1 MSNEKNIPEID
12 MEPVAA
18 SDPNIGKILKQTYR
32 LVGKIGE
39 GGMGDVYKAL
49 QYPLEREVAVKLLK
63 PTDSNPEGEHYFM
76 REVQAI
82 NMLRH
87 PNIIT
92 IVDFGKEPDGT
103 LYLVMEFLPG
113 KTLKRVIRKE
123 YPMSPARICNIC
135 IQILNA
141 LEAAHKTGIVHC
153 DLKPANVML
162 EDVAG
167 QEDFVKVLDFGI
179 AKVKGPAMEAGP
191 YTQQGNI
198 VGTFDYMSPEQ
209 IMRKDLDGRSD
220 VWSMGVIIYEMITR
234 KRVFHDRDAVSIIGR
249 VMQMPIEPPAEVVGA
264 GVIPPELNAIVMKA
278 MQRNLDKR
286 FQSAAEMAQALKRL
300 LLALEAGT
308 WEAGSGVVPLHTGG
322 DDTGSHSGSLVQ
334 SGGLGKSGPGSGP
347 SLNQGGG
354 LSLLG
359 NTGMVGGR
367 TGVSSILSRS
377 GSFGGASGNTAESQR
392 LVTGLAA
399 GTSVL
404 DQTFSID
411 ALQDS
416 LMGER
421 RKVAVLAIQQ
431 RSKRRAGMDAEE
443 IARRSAQEAH
453 IIKEVVAHY
462 EGEIDSFLGGT
473 YTVLFGARKARVG
486 DNLRAVQCAHALA
499 ERFRLLEQGYEH
511 LGLGLAY
518 GEVYISSRKGGNAF
532 GETIDRAVEI
542 ARSSTEA
549 RVLVDEALVAITRQ
563 QVRYDAP
570 KNLHGEQ
577 VAEVLGVSDAAAQ
590 GGGEVV
596 DLDASNVYVPRPLYF
611 DELTRRASVIK
622 DGQGGGVAM
631 VGHAGVGKSTI
642 MARFAKDRADAGWQT
657 FLVREQD
664 MVRGQPL
671 APVRAWIR
679 LIAQTYKDP
688 AVLLR
693 KACESIGLQK
703 NVDNVVALY
712 LDTRGQAAQG
722 EMPWSDQNGFT
733 YFTAALFHRMVR
745 FAMKK
750 GAVLL
755 AVDQLDTTDM
765 VCNELISS
773 FVAQAS
779 KFPILVL
786 VNIRTEPGDLRTA
799 SAPAQL
805 EVLQVEGFTPQES
818 RQYIAQLLG
827 STPPPDAVAQLHE
840 RSGGNPLFLKEIL
853 RALVKRAGGVQA
865 LNAEGI
871 LEAGIPLNLQELLAQ
886 RVDELNDNARQLLAI
901 ASVLGE
907 SFREEFFYQ
916 ITPAHLAPQLAIKEF
931 VALGYMEAFQDS
943 QGGVFVAFNPRA
955 LRVVLYDRI
964 PKETRRQ
971 IHTTVIQ
978 FLEHAAE
985 VAAVDLLELP
995 LMLAFHYRSI
1005 ESWEGAAHYL
1015 GKAGEVLLDLY
1026 DYAGAIAQLREGISL
1041 IEARTPP
1048 AHPLKISLKIKLLT
1062 ALRESGQIEE
1072 AQQLITTIPSIEDI
1086 PAEYHAELLLE
1097 IGTCAM
1103 EGGNLDRATTAL
1115 FKVVEL
1121 ARQQGNP
1128 KQEVKALLGLAQL
1141 FEKEEQVQRA
1151 ANVLVEVSK
1160 KVEAIGELD
1169 FQDPDDRRLF
1179 WTAYNQLGTLCIR
1192 QKNIPGAQ
1200 QYLQAAL
1207 QRAQQIQDHRGLVRI
1222 MSNLGALFLSVRDAA
1237 NALDLFDRALRMA
1250 RATGDLLNQ
1259 ARILTN
1265 LGIATLEANDLE
1277 QSKAYFKEARTIAE
1291 EIGWYEGLADLSI
1304 HIKRLRKALDG
1315 V

>member
-1 MSNEKNIPEID
+1 MSNDKNIPEIAV
-12 MEPVAA
+12 EPVGPPADA
-18 SDPNIGKILKQTYR
+18 NIGKVLKQTYE
-32 LVGKIGE
+32 LVAKVGE

-49 QYPLEREVAVKLLK
+49 QHPLEREVAVKILK
-63 PTDSNPEGEHYFM
+63 PTDGNPEGEHYFM

-113 KTLKRVIRKE
+113 KTLKRAIRKE
-123 YPMSPARICNIC
+123 HPLSPHRICNIC

-141 LEAAHKTGIVHC
+141 LEAAHKAGIVHC
-153 DLKPANVML
+153 DLKPANIML

-220 VWSMGVIIYEMITR
+220 IWSMGVIMYEMLTR

-249 VMQMPIEPPAEVVGA
+249 VMQMPIESPIEVLGQ
-264 GVIPPELNAIVMKA
+264 GVIPPELNSIVMRS

-300 LLALEAGT
+300 MLSLEAGT
-308 WEAGSGVVPLHTGG
+308 WEAGSGLLPLPG
-322 DDTGSHSGSLVQ
+322 DDTGSHSGSLAQ
-334 SGGLGKSGPGSGP
+334 SGGLGKSGPKSGP
-347 SLNQGGG
+347 SLNSGGV
-354 LSLLG
+354 SLLG

-392 LVTGLAA
+392 LVTGLAS

-404 DQTFSID
+404 DQTFSMD

-443 IARRSAQEAH
+443 IARRSSQEAN
-453 IIKEVVAHY
+453 IIKEIIGHY
-462 EGEIDSFLGGT
+462 DGEVDSFLGGT
-473 YTVLFGARKARVG
+473 YTVLFGARKTRVG
-486 DNLRAVQCAHALA
+486 DNLRAVQCAWALA
-499 ERFRLLEQGYEH
+499 ERFRLLEQGYDH
-511 LGLGLAY
+511 LGIGLAY
-518 GEVYISSRKGGNAF
+518 GEIYIASRKGGNAF

-549 RVLVDEALVAITRQ
+549 RVMADEGLMALTRQ
-563 QVRYDAP
+563 QVQYDAAR
-570 KNLHGEQ
+570 NVGGEQ
-577 VAEVLGVSDAAAQ
+577 VCEVLGVSDDAQ
-590 GGGEVV
+590 ASDGPGP
-596 DLDASNVYVPRPLYF
+596 DLDAAGVYIPRPMYF
-611 DELTRRASVIK
+611 DELTRRASTIK
-622 DGQGGGVAM
+622 DNQGGGIAL
-631 VGHAGVGKSTI
+631 VGPAGVGKSVL
-642 MARFAKDRADAGWQT
+642 MERFVKDRQDAGWQT

-664 MVRGQPL
+664 MVRGQQL

-703 NVDNVVALY
+703 NIENVVALY

-750 GAVLL
+750 GSVLL
-755 AVDQLDTTDM
+755 AADLLDTKDM
-765 VCNELISS
+765 VCNELLSS
-773 FVAQAS
+773 FISQAN
-779 KFPILVL
+779 KFPILVM
-786 VNIRTEPGDLRTA
+786 VNVRTEPGDLRHTLL
-799 SAPAQL
+799 P
-805 EVLQVEGFTPQES
+805 EHMEMLQVEGFTPQES

-827 STPPPDAVAQLHE
+827 TMPQPEAIAQLHD
-840 RSGGNPLFLKEIL
+840 RSSGNPLFLKEIL

-865 LNAEGI
+865 LNAESI
-871 LEAGIPLNLQELLAQ
+871 LAAGIPLNLQELLAQ

-916 ITPAHLAPQLAIKEF
+916 ITPAHLGPQLAIKEF
-931 VALGYMEAFQDS
+931 VALGYMDAFQDAL
-943 QGGVFVAFNPRA
+943 GGVFVGFNPRA
-955 LRVVLYDRI
+955 LRLVLYDRI

-971 IHTTVIQ
+971 IHSTVIQ
-978 FLEHAAE
+978 FLEHAAD
-985 VAAVDLLELP
+985 VAAVDMLELP
-995 LMLAFHYRSI
+995 LMLAFHYRSV
-1005 ESWEGAAHYL
+1005 EGWEGAAHYL
-1015 GKAGEVLLDLY
+1015 GKAGETLLELY
-1026 DYAGAIAQLREGISL
+1026 DYAGAISQFREAISL
-1041 IEARTPP
+1041 IETRLPA
-1048 AHPLKISLKIKLLT
+1048 AHPLKIGLKIRLLT
-1062 ALRESGQIEE
+1062 SLRESGQIEA
-1072 AQQLITTIPSIEDI
+1072 AQQLLLTIPPIEEI
-1086 PAEYHAELLLE
+1086 PAEHQANLLLE
-1097 IGTCAM
+1097 TGSSAM
-1103 EGGNLDRATTAL
+1103 EGGNLDRATTSL
-1115 FKVVEL
+1115 FKAVEL
-1121 ARQQGNP
+1121 AREQSDA
-1128 KQEVKALLGLAQL
+1128 KLEVKALLALAQL
-1141 FEKEEQVQRA
+1141 FEKEEQIQRA

-1222 MSNLGALFLSVRDAA
+1222 MSNLGALFLSIRDAN
-1237 NALDLFDRALRMA
+1237 NARDLFDRALKIA

-1265 LGIATLEANDLE
+1265 LGIANLEANDLE
-1277 QSKAYFKEARTIAE
+1277 QSKTFFKEARTIAE
-1291 EIGWYEGLADLSI
+1291 EIGWYEGLADLAI
-1304 HIKRLRKALDG
+1304 HIKRLRRALDG